1 MEQLKTI
8 FPREAIQSRVEELA
22 AAISEDYGGKT
33 EPVVAICVLKGAFVF
48 FADLIRELRFG
59 PELDFVRLAS
69 YGKETSR
76 GEKVVFTKDIEV
88 SIANKHVLI
97 VEDIVD
103 TGNTVDY
110 LARVL
115 RTRNP
120 KSVKICALVHKISRR
135 EVPVHIDFY
144 GFKLTEGFIVGY
156 GLDYAEQYRNLP
168 NICELACS

>member
-1 MEQLKTI
+1 MNQLRPI
-8 FPREAIQSRVEELA
+8 FSRDAIRQRVEDLA
-22 AAISEDYGGKT
+22 ADISKHYRYGA
-33 EPVVAICVLKGAFVF
+33 EPLVAVCVLKGAFVF
-48 FADLIRELRFG
+48 FADLIRELQFG

-76 GEKVVFTKDIEV
+76 GEKVVFSKDIEV
-88 SIANKHVLI
+88 SIADKHVLI

-115 RTRNP
+115 QTRNP
-120 KSVKICALVHKISRR
+120 KSVKICALVHKVSRR
-135 EVPVHIDFY
+135 EVQLRIDFY
-144 GFKLTEGFIVGY
+144 GFKLSEGFIVGY

-168 NICELACS
+168 NICELA

>member
-1 MEQLKTI
+1 MDQLKTI
-8 FPREAIQSRVEELA
+8 FSREAIQRRVEELA

-33 EPVVAICVLKGAFVF
+33 EPLVAVCVLKGAFVF

-88 SIANKHVLI
+88 SIADKHVLI

-115 RTRNP
+115 KTRNP

-135 EVPVHIDFY
+135 EVPVNIDFY

-168 NICELACS
+168 NICELA

>member
-1 MEQLKTI
+1 MDQLKTI
-8 FPREAIQSRVEELA
+8 FSREAIQRRVEELA
-22 AAISEDYGGKT
+22 AAISEDYGCKT
-33 EPVVAICVLKGAFVF
+33 EPVVAVCVLKGAFVF
-48 FADLIRELRFG
+48 FADLIRELHFG

-88 SIANKHVLI
+88 SIADKHVLI

-115 RTRNP
+115 KTRNP
-120 KSVKICALVHKISRR
+120 RSVKICALVHKTSRR
-135 EVPVHIDFY
+135 EVPVNIDFY
-144 GFKLTEGFIVGY
+144 GFKLTGGFIVGY